1 MQSRMKYGSRRSAPK
16 KRVRETDLERKH
28 CGELEAK
35 GWKCWKQSG
44 LGRAGRPDRHLMGPC
59 GEDAHIE
66 WKKPDEVPTPL
77 QADELDQ
84 LEAMGHIVAACD
96 SLASARQFVN
106 GVMDKTMADSLW
118 TDMPWRK
125 RWDKEHKG
133 GKPLP
138 KKIKQG
144 FKRG

>member
-44 LGRAGRPDRHLMGPC
+44 LGRAGRPDRHYMGPR
-59 GEDAHIE
+59 GENMHIE
-66 WKKPDEVPTPL
+66 FKVPGEVPTAL
-77 QADELDQ
+77 QTDELDQ
-84 LEAMGHIVAACD
+84 LEAMGHTVAACD
-96 SLASARQFVN
+96 SLESARLFVKDT
-106 GVMDKTMADSLW
+106 VTKQLW
-118 TDMPWRK
+118 RYRSWRE
-125 RWDKEHKG
+125 RWQYEHPD

-138 KKIKQG
+138 KKITRG
-144 FKRG
+144 LKRG

>member
-44 LGRAGRPDRHLMGPC
+44 LGRAGRPDRHYMGPR
-59 GEDAHIE
+59 GENAHIE
-66 WKKPDEVPTPL
+66 WKVPGEVPTAL
-77 QADELDQ
+77 QTDELDQ
-84 LEAMGHIVAACD
+84 LEAMGHTVAACD
-96 SLASARQFVN
+96 LLKSAQRFINAVDRSKPDDAWYDR
-106 GVMDKTMADSLW
+106 G
-118 TDMPWRK
+118 WRL
-125 RWDKEHKG
+125 RWQHEHPD

-138 KKIKQG
+138 KKIARG
-144 FKRG
+144 LKRE